1 MGQMQARPALS
12 NNSILLSFH
21 DQLIT
26 YAISL
31 VIIKGL
37 NMFLVPVIY
46 SFLHFGPSNFFC
58 CEVILV
64 IYTFFVLIFVTFV
77 FFLTHFVT
85 LF

>member
-1 MGQMQARPALS
+1 MGQMQASPAVS
-12 NNSILLSFH
+12 NSSILLSFH

-46 SFLHFGPSNFFC
+46 SVLHFGPSSFFYY
-58 CEVILV
+58 EVILV
-64 IYTFFVLIFVTFV
+64 ISTFFVLIFVT
-77 FFLTHFVT
+77 